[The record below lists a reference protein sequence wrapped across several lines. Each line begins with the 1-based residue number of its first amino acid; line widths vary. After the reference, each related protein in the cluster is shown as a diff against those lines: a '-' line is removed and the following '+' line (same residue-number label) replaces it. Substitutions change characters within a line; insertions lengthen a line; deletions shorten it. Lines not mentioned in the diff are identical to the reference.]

1 MSLTQDF
8 NEIVQERAL
17 RDVAFREGLL
27 RESVESMLAG
37 DTNVGKALLVHYI
50 NATVGFEGLGRLV
63 YKSPESLMR
72 MCSPDGNP
80 TADDLFTI
88 IYALQQKE
96 GLHFQVQ
103 AVH

>member
-1 MSLTQDF
+1 MAMTQDF
-8 NEIVQERAL
+8 KEIVQERAL

-37 DTNVGKALLVHYI
+37 DTKTGKALLMDYI

-63 YKSPESLMR
+63 HKSPESLLR
-72 MCSPDGNP
+72 ICSPDGNP
-80 TADDLFTI
+80 TANDFFAI
-88 IYALQQKE
+88 ICALQQKE
-96 GLHFQVQ
+96 GLHLQVQ